1 MAQNIDVQSISISSG
16 ASTCTNDTATLSL
29 YLGCVNFSYD
39 SISAN
44 VSGDTLNINLYYTG
58 SSICYGAITYPSHS
72 VAIPATNYGT
82 YTVIAKSYQSFTL
95 VDTYNTTTN
104 FASCDPVSEFEM
116 SDTSICL
123 GDSLWMTNLSQSS
136 NYYTWLINGQYVS
149 NDSNEAHLFTASG
162 QSTITLIVTDGNTID
177 SSSQTIEVLNAAPNI
192 NIGADTLVCPDD
204 SILLDA
210 GSGFSSYVWSTG
222 DSTQSIERAI
232 GTHSV
237 TVTED
242 GSCDGSDT
250 IVLTQ
255 IYVPVLNALQ
265 TSASACSNLEIGTS
279 NSFTT
284 YSWSTGS
291 SDSSIIV
298 QQSGIYTVTVTS
310 PEGCEK
316 VDEVTVDV
324 LESPANDLGNDTTM
338 CSDIS
343 WNLSLSAAANGTYLW
358 QDSSMS
364 AYYTVLNSPG
374 VYWLSITADNGCTST
389 DSIVIDEEKCT
400 VGLNQ
405 QVTDAVGVY
414 PNPTSGIVNLQGLS
428 GLTEITIIDMS
439 GRVVFMKQNVSEET
453 ILNLEILVEGVY
465 FMEIET
471 NTFSMVQ
478 RLVVAH

>member
-177 SSSQTIEVLNAAPNI
+177 SSSQTIEVLNAAP
-192 NIGADTLVCPDD
+192 T
-204 SILLDA
+204 SI
-210 GSGFSSYVWSTG
+210 S
-222 DSTQSIERAI
+222 E
-232 GTHSV
+232 
-237 TVTED
+237 
-242 GSCDGSDT
+242 
-250 IVLTQ
+250 
-255 IYVPVLNALQ
+255 Q
-265 TSASACSNLEIGTS
+265 T
-279 NSFTT
+279 
-284 YSWSTGS
+284 
-291 SDSSIIV
+291 
-298 QQSGIYTVTVTS
+298 
-310 PEGCEK
+310 P
-316 VDEVTVDV
+316 
-324 LESPANDLGNDTTM
+324 
-338 CSDIS
+338 
-343 WNLSLSAAANGTYLW
+343 
-358 QDSSMS
+358 
-364 AYYTVLNSPG
+364 
-374 VYWLSITADNGCTST
+374 
-389 DSIVIDEEKCT
+389 
-400 VGLNQ
+400 
-405 QVTDAVGVY
+405 
-414 PNPTSGIVNLQGLS
+414 
-428 GLTEITIIDMS
+428 
-439 GRVVFMKQNVSEET
+439 
-453 ILNLEILVEGVY
+453 
-465 FMEIET
+465 
-471 NTFSMVQ
+471 
-478 RLVVAH
+478 